1 LFKRCRVPGVYKR
14 LHATGKSQKAD
25 ISAQSPEVCP
35 AGRREMK
42 LIALQAMLN
51 QLVIRDDSVTKL
63 ECVIMAGVVGK
74 SRPRPQRQQHNGCTG
89 KLQIHLHLY
98 LLLPKKSRIA
108 TAPPPWTSLNASSKR
123 AWA

>member
-1 LFKRCRVPGVYKR
+1 MGIKLQSN
-14 LHATGKSQKAD
+14 LTNAD
-25 ISAQSPEVCP
+25 IDILPRLPEVRP

-63 ECVIMAGVVGK
+63 ECVIMAGVAGE
-74 SRPRPQRQQHNGCTG
+74 SRLRSQRQQHNGCTG

-98 LLLPKKSRIA
+98 LLFPKNRASLPRR
-108 TAPPPWTSLNASSKR
+108 PR
-123 AWA
+123 GRV

>member
-1 LFKRCRVPGVYKR
+1 LQ
-14 LHATGKSQKAD
+14 TTSKSHKAD

-35 AGRREMK
+35 AGRGEMK

-63 ECVIMAGVVGK
+63 KCVIMAGVVGK

-89 KLQIHLHLY
+89 KLQIHPHL
-98 LLLPKKSRIA
+98 
-108 TAPPPWTSLNASSKR
+108 
-123 AWA
+123 